1 MAKHS
6 PLSTPITPGCIVEFM
21 HGDQPQLAWVL
32 ENSSGK
38 CRALTINKREVK
50 LAQARILPW
59 IGPCMSADASRQEM
73 LDALNEHHAKRG
85 KLQASMEIMD
95 IWELA
100 QGELTSADVNWFA
113 SLVWDNPGPD
123 KQAAMGRALLGAK
136 THFKFRPPK
145 FDIHS
150 EETVQLRLAQQADEK
165 ARGEVISAGNELF
178 RELWT
183 RKAPPSAMPM
193 QEEVCERLKALLM
206 AQIAGNGDEKSNRLW
221 AACRKGLP
229 EHPHLALVLARLWHI
244 VSPHHNHLLD
254 EAGYEFDDQVWTA
267 PFAADIQA
275 HLDGFDKLIQEPEE
289 TPFLSIDAATTRDID
304 DAFYI
309 EKTANGYKLAI
320 ALAHPGLTWEF
331 GSALDQAVLNRATSL
346 YLPEGTSHMLPET
359 LGIGRYSLTQGEPRP
374 ALVADFELDEQGQ
387 TLSVAPRLAWV
398 RIEKNITYDE
408 AEAAIEAGGD
418 GPIPLAQALAVQ
430 LFARRLKNGA
440 SFIDRP
446 DMEVELHETDSDI
459 QVTVYQKQGSP
470 KSSQLVSEFM
480 ILATSEL
487 ALWARDNDV
496 PLLHRTQDIALPS
509 EAQGVFSKPEE
520 IFRVVK
526 LLAPAI
532 LEAKPR
538 RHAALAVDAYAP
550 VTSPIRR
557 YTDLLNAGQIQSFL
571 ETSTPRL
578 DAQELKKLAP
588 ILSSRLGTA
597 GRVQR
602 FRPRYWK
609 LLYLAQNK
617 KQSFE
622 AVVIEENG
630 AYPSLAILA
639 IQVNVRVPKKLLGDK
654 IFAGQLFSLRLGRV
668 DPLLNELKISEA
680 LEM

>member
-1 MAKHS
+1 MAKLS
-6 PLSTPITPGCIVEFM
+6 PLSTPITPGCLIEFM

-50 LAQARILPW
+50 LAEARILPW
-59 IGPCMSADASRQEM
+59 IGPCMSPDASRQEK

-85 KLQASMEIMD
+85 KLQASIEIMEV
-95 IWELA
+95 WELA
-100 QGELTSADVNWFA
+100 QGELPSANVDWFA
-113 SLVWDNPGPD
+113 GLVWDDPGPD
-123 KQAAMGRALLGAK
+123 KRAAMGRALLLAK

-145 FDIHS
+145 FDIHT
-150 EETVQLRLAQQADEK
+150 EENVQLRLAQQANEK
-165 ARGEVISAGNELF
+165 AREKVISAGNELF
-178 RELWT
+178 RELWAS
-183 RKAPPSAMPM
+183 KAPPANLPM
-193 QEEVCERLKALLM
+193 EKEVSELLKALLM
-206 AQIAGNGDEKSNRLW
+206 AQIAGTGDEKSNRIW

-229 EHPHLALVLARLWHI
+229 EHPHLALVLARLWRI

-254 EAGYEFDDQVWTA
+254 EAGYEFDDGVWTA
-267 PFAADIQA
+267 PFADDIQA
-275 HLDGFDKLIQEPEE
+275 HLNSFDKLAQEPEE

-304 DAFYI
+304 DAFHI
-309 EKTANGYKLAI
+309 EKTTNGYKLAV
-320 ALAHPGLTWEF
+320 ALARPGLTWEF

-359 LGIGRYSLTQGEPRP
+359 LGIARYSLTQGEPRP
-374 ALVADFELDEQGQ
+374 ALVADFELDEKGQ

-398 RIEKNITYDE
+398 RIEKNITYGD
-408 AEAAIEAGGD
+408 AEAAIETGGD
-418 GPIPLAQALAVQ
+418 GPIPLAHALAGQ
-430 LFARRLKNGA
+430 LFARRLENGA

-446 DMEVELHETDSDI
+446 DMDVVLHETDSDVRVEI
-459 QVTVYQKQGSP
+459 SQKQGSP
-470 KSSQLVSEFM
+470 KSSLLVSEFM
-480 ILATSEL
+480 ILVTSGL
-487 ALWARDNDV
+487 ALWARDNDL
-496 PLLHRTQDIALPS
+496 PLLHRTQNIALPS

-557 YTDLLNAGQIQSFL
+557 YTDLINAGQIQSFL
-571 ETSTPRL
+571 ETGTPRL
-578 DAQELKKLAP
+578 DEQEIKKLAP
-588 ILSSRLGTA
+588 ILSSRLGAA

-609 LLYLAQNK
+609 LLHLAQNK

-639 IQVNVRVPKKLLGDK
+639 LQINVRVPRKLMGDK
-654 IFAGQLFSLRLGRV
+654 LFIGQLFSLRLGRV
-668 DPLLNELKISEA
+668 DPLLNDLKVTEA